1 MKRVIIYVFCF
12 LFILG
17 LILLNH
23 IWHIPVK
30 IENIPVKLTLL
41 VPKKEQEL
49 WQPLIESFE
58 KSNPNIQIN
67 LALGPNTS
75 NELAEVY
82 LNDFQKA
89 QPEYDLVYLDIIW
102 VAQFA
107 ENNWLRDLTSFKP
120 NLTQKE
126 KLQEEFLENDV
137 EAGFYQK
144 QLYRFPFRSD
154 VSLIYYRQDLLNQIG
169 EQPPK
174 SFDDLIRISQT
185 LKSQKL
191 VNQGYLW
198 QGREYEGLVAMF
210 IEILRGFGSS
220 WTDDNIEKLLDEQPA
235 REAIDFLVS
244 LIKKYQVSPPSVLSD
259 QEVDSRD
266 KFKEGKAA
274 FLRNWSQGWEFINAE
289 DSKIRGKVGV
299 VAIPTVEDSEQS
311 WSCQGGWGLGIANQT
326 KDSEEAWM
334 AIQFLTNIASQRL
347 LANNGYIPTRKKLF
361 EDPQLIKKYHHY
373 PVIRQSLENTVLRPS
388 ISNYLETSQT
398 LQEKLHQA
406 LSELVNKQR

>member
-1 MKRVIIYVFCF
+1 MKKVIIYVFCF
-12 LFILG
+12 MFILG
-17 LILLNH
+17 LILLNYLQY
-23 IWHIPVK
+23 IPEK
-30 IENIPVKLTLL
+30 IVNTPVQLTLL
-41 VPKKEQEL
+41 IPKEEQEL
-49 WQPLIESFE
+49 WQALIENFE
-58 KSNPNIQIN
+58 KDHPNIQIN

-89 QPEYDLVYLDIIW
+89 QPEYDLVYLDLIW

-107 ENNWLRDLTSFKP
+107 ENNWLQDLTSFKP

-126 KLQEEFLENDV
+126 KLQQEFLENDV
-137 EAGFYQK
+137 EASFYQK
-144 QLYRFPFRSD
+144 KLYRFPFRSD
-154 VSLIYYRQDLLNQIG
+154 VSLLYYRQDLLNKIG

-191 VNQGYLW
+191 VDQGYLW
-198 QGREYEGLVAMF
+198 QGREYEGLVTMF
-210 IEILRGFGSS
+210 VEILRGFGSF
-220 WTDDNIEKLLDEQPA
+220 WADDNIEKLLDEEPA
-235 REAIDFLVS
+235 HEAINFLVS

-266 KFKEGKAA
+266 KFKDGKAA

-299 VAIPTVEDSEQS
+299 VAIPTLIDSKQS
-311 WSCQGGWGLGIANQT
+311 WSCQGGWGLGIAHQT
-326 KDSEEAWM
+326 KYSEEAWM

-388 ISNYLETSQT
+388 ISNYLETSQI
-398 LQEKLHQA
+398 LQEKLHQT
-406 LSELVNKQR
+406 LSELVNK